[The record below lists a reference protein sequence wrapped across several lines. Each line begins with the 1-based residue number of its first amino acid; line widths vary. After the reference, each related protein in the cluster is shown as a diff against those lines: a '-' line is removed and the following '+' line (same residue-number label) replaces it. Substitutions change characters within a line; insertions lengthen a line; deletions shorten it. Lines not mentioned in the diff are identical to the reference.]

1 VSWLRIGL
9 PAAIAV
15 AGVVCIALGGDA
27 GLGAGIVLIGVAG
40 LVVLANLLIRL
51 SIDDVEDRAR
61 EERRREQGWPDG
73 R

>member
-15 AGVVCIALGGDA
+15 AGVVCMIIGGDA
-27 GLGAGIVLIGVAG
+27 GLGAGIVLLGVAG

-51 SIDDVEDRAR
+51 SIADVEERER
-61 EERRREQGWPDG
+61 EERRRERGWPDA